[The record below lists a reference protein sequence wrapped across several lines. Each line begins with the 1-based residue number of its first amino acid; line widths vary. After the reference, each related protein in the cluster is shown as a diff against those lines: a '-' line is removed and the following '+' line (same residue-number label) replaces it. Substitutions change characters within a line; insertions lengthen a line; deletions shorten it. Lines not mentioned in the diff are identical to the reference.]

1 MTDYPQLT
9 EMGICN
15 PEQIEKYMLNGQP
28 TYDVLRI
35 TYSRKKGSFL
45 PSSRTYKF
53 PRVQKE
59 LSAGG
64 KEGKTT
70 SVMETNPGLRSA
82 IGELKLLLE
91 AKVQKQNV
99 KKTLLDQ
106 ISVLEEDIALRSSYI
121 KELIERL

>member
-15 PEQIEKYMLNGQP
+15 PMQIEKYMVNGQP

-35 TYSRKKGSFL
+35 IYLRKKGSFL

-59 LSAGG
+59 LSAEG

-70 SVMETNPGLRSA
+70 TVMETNPGLRSA
-82 IGELKLLLE
+82 IDELKLLLDD
-91 AKVQKQNV
+91 KVQKQNV
-99 KKTLLDQ
+99 KKALREQ
-106 ISVLEEDIALRSSYI
+106 ISVLEEDIALCSSYM
-121 KELIERL
+121 KQLIDRL

>member
-15 PEQIEKYMLNGQP
+15 PEQIEKYMVNGLP
-28 TYDVLRI
+28 TYDVLRV

-45 PSSRTYKF
+45 PSSRTYEF
-53 PRVQKE
+53 PRIQKE
-59 LSAGG
+59 FPARG

-70 SVMETNPGLRSA
+70 MVMETNPGLRSA
-82 IGELKLLLE
+82 IGELKFLLE
-91 AKVQKQNV
+91 DKVQKQNL
-99 KKTLLDQ
+99 KKTLREQ